1 MSIDIAAVS
10 YATAALA
17 FLFLGVSLLI
27 GSRGRPQGVVLALAG
42 VLSAL
47 WAAAAAYGA
56 AGNETAVILVNSLEP
71 ARSAAWFAFLLKVLR
86 LPGATAQEDHRSS
99 FQNRLAM
106 SLLAYS
112 LLLVALTIYVH
123 AWSPAEAG
131 QLIFY
136 SDIVGR
142 AVLAVAGL
150 VLVEQLFRNSSAER
164 RWGIKYLCLGLGG
177 MFAYD
182 FFLYSDA
189 MLFRH
194 IDAALWAARGI
205 VDALTVPLIMISAAR
220 NPQWELDVHVSRRI
234 AFHSVALLGAGV
246 YLLFMAAAGYYIR
259 VFGGNW
265 GIVLQVAFLF
275 GAATVLLAVF
285 FSGTLR
291 ARLRVFL
298 SKHFFHYKYDYRE
311 EWLRFTRTLS
321 EGNPGLRLREHS
333 IRAVADLVESP
344 SGALWMSRDGGPFN
358 RVAHWNLPTAEG
370 VEAVDSPFS
379 RYLEQRQ
386 WVINL
391 DEYDDQPDLYAD
403 LTLPQWLSS
412 IPRAWLIV
420 PLILHEHLL
429 GFMVLERSL
438 GHVTFNW
445 EVSDLLKTAARQA
458 ASNLAQMEASD
469 ALMVARQFESFNRM
483 TAFVVHDLKNLVAQL
498 SLLLSNAEKHKS
510 NPEFQDDM
518 ISTVENSVQRMTR
531 MLTQLRSDNAEAAL
545 ASVDLGALLQAAI
558 DTKSAYRLKPQ
569 LRVEQSGLRVCA
581 ERERLLRVVGHII
594 QNAIEATPHDGKVAV
609 RLKRN
614 GNDAVIEVEDSGSGM
629 DEQFVRERLFRPFD
643 STKGTGMGIG
653 AYECREYIRE
663 LGGQVEVS
671 SVPSKGTTFQLHL
684 PLEAND
690 GKSARAAVGE
700 TQG

>member
-1 MSIDIAAVS
+1 MSAMSVNIAAVS
-10 YATAALA
+10 YAAAAAA
-17 FLFLGVSLLI
+17 FLFLSVTLLI
-27 GSRGRPQGVVLALAG
+27 GSRGRPQGMLLSLAG
-42 VLSAL
+42 VVCAL
-47 WAAAAAYGA
+47 WAAATAYAAAYGD
-56 AGNETAVILVNSLEP
+56 AVVLVNALEP
-71 ARSAAWFAFLLKVLR
+71 ARSAAWFLFLLKVLV
-86 LPGATAQEDHRSS
+86 LPGAAANGHPSPS
-99 FQNRLAM
+99 PNRLVVA
-106 SLLAYS
+106 LLAFS
-112 LLLVALTIYVH
+112 LALLALTAYVH
-123 AWSPAEAG
+123 AGGADAA
-131 QLIFY
+131 QFAFF

-142 AVLAVAGL
+142 LMLAVGGL
-150 VLVEQLFRNSSAER
+150 VLVEQLFRNASAER

-194 IDAALWAARGI
+194 VDANLWAARG
-205 VDALTVPLIMISAAR
+205 VVNALTVPLIMVSAAR
-220 NPQWELDVHVSRRI
+220 NPQWELDVHVSRRV
-234 AFHSVALLGAGV
+234 AFHTVALLGAGV

-259 VFGGNW
+259 AFGGNW
-265 GIVLQVAFLF
+265 GIVLQAVFLF
-275 GAATVLLAVF
+275 GALMVLLAVL

-321 EGNPGLRLREHS
+321 EGDPGLRLREHA

-344 SGALWMSRDGGPFN
+344 AGALWMSRDGGPFAV
-358 RVAHWNLPTAEG
+358 VAHWNLPAAEG
-370 VEAVDSPFS
+370 VEALDSAFS
-379 RYLEQRQ
+379 RYLGQRQ

-391 DEYDDQPDLYAD
+391 DEYDDQPELYAG
-403 LTLPQWLSS
+403 LTLPPWVAS
-412 IPRAWLIV
+412 IPGAWLIV
-420 PLILHEHLL
+420 PLILHERLL

-438 GHVTFNW
+438 GQVGFNW

-498 SLLLSNAEKHKS
+498 SLLLSNAQKHKH

-518 ISTVENSVQRMTR
+518 ISTVESSVQRMNR
-531 MLTQLRSDNAEAAL
+531 MLAQLRSDNAEAA
-545 ASVDLGALLQAAI
+545 SSVVDLGALLQAAI
-558 DTKSAYRLKPQ
+558 DSKSAYRLKPRLQ
-569 LRVEQSGLRVCA
+569 VEQPGLSVRA
-581 ERERLLRVVGHII
+581 ERERLLRVVGHVV
-594 QNAIEATPHDGKVAV
+594 QNAIEATPHDGKVEV
-609 RLKRN
+609 RLKRAGSN
-614 GNDAVIEVEDSGSGM
+614 AAIEVEDSGCGM

-671 SVPSKGTTFQLHL
+671 SAPSKGTIFQLIL
-684 PLEAND
+684 PLDAGS
-690 GKSARAAVGE
+690 GKQQE
-700 TQG
+700 EMQG